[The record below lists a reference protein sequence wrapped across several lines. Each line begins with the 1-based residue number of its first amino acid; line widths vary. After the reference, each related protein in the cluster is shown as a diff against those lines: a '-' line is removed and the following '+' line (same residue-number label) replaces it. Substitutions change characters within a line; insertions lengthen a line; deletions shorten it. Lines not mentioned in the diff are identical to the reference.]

1 MSQSTQSPVSSSQDD
16 DDKQNHTY
24 ATGEQSTHVKHGE
37 NKENERAFSTLST
50 EPAMTSLKKKSLPP
64 TPSILDFM
72 SDAEVKRLTKANTRK
87 NIGERRKTF
96 RSPFSRRR
104 AENLPLPF
112 HEQDD
117 YPITIQAIPV
127 VDSAS
132 PRPTNNSNNLDPRRR
147 SSLSQPKSA
156 PLVDLSSPVTP
167 ALHPTQTPFGTPP
180 TTPNE
185 NPPPAPSPTD
195 STVSSSIDQRLDNVE
210 NNNGDTAQAE
220 LDLSIE
226 PAPESVTTFEAGSG
240 GPLSTQTL
248 PPTMS
253 LAPSYQKKLLEKG
266 DTSAAWAATRNVVGA
281 ISAGSPVVKPPRSVR
296 ICSRVKVVDYL
307 KQRPISPSNSFVR
320 PPPRANKPAPLCLP
334 SSPVAALPETQD
346 SQHPTPLPVSTQ
358 NSPSIAKNSSEPS
371 TKTPTPAPEVP
382 PVQLIQG
389 QPAPKKRFLSRSTSS
404 GSPSSGWGSKTPGK
418 MAAGM
423 LSGACGKMALFL
435 PGRKKPSPSPL
446 LPQGDSPALARTS
459 SHQMDKDT
467 GVVSR
472 STSASAVLPYP
483 CPDKNDVYLE
493 ASKGSTSP
501 PTTDVSPTEE
511 VGGKLCEQTDC
522 LSPPKSS

>member
-1 MSQSTQSPVSSSQDD
+1 MSQSSQSPASSSQDD
-16 DDKQNHTY
+16 DDKQNHAY
-24 ATGEQSTHVKHGE
+24 AISEQSNQVKHGE

-104 AENLPLPF
+104 TENLPLPF

-127 VDSAS
+127 VDSVS

-147 SSLSQPKSA
+147 SSLPQPKSA

-167 ALHPTQTPFGTPP
+167 ALQPTRTPFDTPP

-185 NPPPAPSPTD
+185 NPHPAPSPTD
-195 STVSSSIDQRLDNVE
+195 STVSSSIDQRLDNDD
-210 NNNGDTAQAE
+210 NNNGDNTHAE
-220 LDLSIE
+220 LDLTIE
-226 PAPESVTTFEAGSG
+226 PAPESVTSFEVGSG
-240 GPLSTQTL
+240 GPPSTPTL

-281 ISAGSPVVKPPRSVR
+281 IPVGSPVVKPPRSVR

-307 KQRPISPSNSFVR
+307 KQRPISPSNSYAR

-334 SSPVAALPETQD
+334 SPPVTALPETQGL
-346 SQHPTPLPVSTQ
+346 QHSPPSSTPTQ
-358 NSPSIAKNSSEPS
+358 NSSSIAKDSSKP
-371 TKTPTPAPEVP
+371 KTAVPTPVPEVP

-389 QPAPKKRFLSRSTSS
+389 QMAPKKRFLSRSTSS
-404 GSPSSGWGSKTPGK
+404 GSPSSGWGSKTTGK
-418 MAAGM
+418 TAAGM
-423 LSGACGKMALFL
+423 LSGACERMALFL
-435 PGRKKPSPSPL
+435 PGRKKPSPSSL
-446 LPQGDSPALARTS
+446 LSQEDSPALIRTS
-459 SHQMDKDT
+459 SSPMENYT
-467 GVVSR
+467 GAVSR
-472 STSASAVLPYP
+472 STSASAVLPCP
-483 CPDKNDVYLE
+483 CPDKNDAYLE
-493 ASKGSTSP
+493 ASKGCSALP
-501 PTTDVSPTEE
+501 VTDVAPTED
-511 VGGKLCEQTDC
+511 VMKLCEQMES
-522 LSPPKSS
+522 LLPRKPS